1 VINLLR
7 YYLNVLMYT
16 HVEQSCRHH
25 IETFIMSKEINA
37 IPARLTINGRKAITA
52 STSSQIKADG
62 RTSATVDQL
71 IADGL
76 LWTDFIAPS
85 GEGSTSTP
93 ELHKALKDA
102 IVAGFSAAD
111 RKLLA
116 TPTKALNDDNS
127 ALKRAKQQ
135 AVGAFMGSFKRD
147 LKARQEPAAPKTRA
161 PQQPTGEAGEASESG
176 KDINVKLLELIVTA
190 TKKAQGCEDPSF
202 NVNEFVKLMKAAAL
216 ILAAK

>member
-1 VINLLR
+1 
-7 YYLNVLMYT
+7 MYI
-16 HVEQSCRHH
+16 HVAQSCRHH
-25 IETFIMSKEINA
+25 IETFIMKNEINA
-37 IPARLTINGRKAITA
+37 VPTRLTANGIKAISNSIA
-52 STSSQIKADG
+52 SQIKADG

-71 IADGL
+71 VADGM

-93 ELHKALKDA
+93 ELHTALKAA
-102 IVAGFSAAD
+102 IVEGFSASD

-116 TPTKALNDDNS
+116 TPTKALNDDNVK
-127 ALKRAKQQ
+127 AKRVKQQ
-135 AVGAFMGSFKRD
+135 KVGAFMGGFKRD

-161 PQQPTGEAGEASESG
+161 AQQPTGEAGEASESG
-176 KDINVKLLELIVTA
+176 KDVNVKLLELIVSA
-190 TKKAQGCEDPSF
+190 TKKAQGMDDPSF

>member
-161 PQQPTGEAGEASESG
+161 AQQPTGEASG
-176 KDINVKLLELIVTA
+176 SSKDVNVKLLELIVTA

>member
-1 VINLLR
+1 MPTSTKR
-7 YYLNVLMYT
+7 A
-16 HVEQSCRHH
+16 H
-25 IETFIMSKEINA
+25 IMKTEINA
-37 IPARLTINGRKAITA
+37 IPARLTINGRKAITSA
-52 STSSQIKADG
+52 TANQIKANG

-71 IADGL
+71 VADGM

-85 GEGSTSTP
+85 SEGSTSTP
-93 ELHKALKDA
+93 ELYKALKAA
-102 IVAGFSAAD
+102 IVEGFSAAD

-127 ALKRAKQQ
+127 AAKRLKQQ
-135 AVGAFMGSFKRD
+135 SVGAFMGSFKRD
-147 LKARQEPAAPKTRA
+147 LKARQAPAPAKLRGA
-161 PQQPTGEAGEASESG
+161 QQPTGEAGEASESG
-176 KDINVKLLELIVTA
+176 KGVNVKLLELIVTA

>member
-1 VINLLR
+1 
-7 YYLNVLMYT
+7 MKT
-16 HVEQSCRHH
+16 
-25 IETFIMSKEINA
+25 EINA
-37 IPARLTINGRKAITA
+37 IPARLTINGRKAITSA
-52 STSSQIKADG
+52 TANQIKANG

-71 IADGL
+71 VADGM

-85 GEGSTSTP
+85 SEGSTSTP
-93 ELHKALKDA
+93 ELYKALKAA
-102 IVAGFSAAD
+102 IVEGFSAAD

-127 ALKRAKQQ
+127 AAKRLKQQ
-135 AVGAFMGSFKRD
+135 SVGAFMGSFKRD
-147 LKARQEPAAPKTRA
+147 LKARQAPAPAKLRGA
-161 PQQPTGEAGEASESG
+161 QQPTGEAGEASESG
-176 KDINVKLLELIVTA
+176 KGVNVKLLELIVTA

>member
-1 VINLLR
+1 
-7 YYLNVLMYT
+7 MYI
-16 HVEQSCRHH
+16 HVSNHADTNQRAY
-25 IETFIMSKEINA
+25 IMKNEINA
-37 IPARLTINGRKAITA
+37 VPTRLTVNGRKAITSA
-52 STSSQIKADG
+52 TASQIKANG

-71 IADGL
+71 MADGM

-93 ELHKALKDA
+93 ELHKALKAA
-102 IVAGFSAAD
+102 IVEGFSAGD

-127 ALKRAKQQ
+127 AAKRLKQQ
-135 AVGAFMGSFKRD
+135 SVGAFMGSFKRD

-161 PQQPTGEAGEASESG
+161 AQQPTGEAGEASESG
-176 KDINVKLLELIVTA
+176 KDVNIKLLELIVSA
-190 TKKAQGCEDPSF
+190 TKKAQGMDDPSF
-202 NVNEFVKLMKAAAL
+202 NVNEFVRLMKAAAL

>member
-1 VINLLR
+1 MSSNHADINQR
-7 YYLNVLMYT
+7 A
-16 HVEQSCRHH
+16 H
-25 IETFIMSKEINA
+25 IMKTEINA
-37 IPARLTINGRKAITA
+37 IPARLTINGRKAITSA
-52 STSSQIKADG
+52 TANQIKANG

-71 IADGL
+71 VADGM

-85 GEGSTSTP
+85 SEGSTSTP
-93 ELHKALKDA
+93 ELYKALKAA
-102 IVAGFSAAD
+102 IVEGFSAAD

-127 ALKRAKQQ
+127 AAKRLKQQ
-135 AVGAFMGSFKRD
+135 SVGAFMGSFKRD
-147 LKARQEPAAPKTRA
+147 LKARQAPAPAKLRGA
-161 PQQPTGEAGEASESG
+161 QQPTGEAGEASESG
-176 KDINVKLLELIVTA
+176 KGVNVKLLELIVTA

>member
-1 VINLLR
+1 MSSNHADIN
-7 YYLNVLMYT
+7 
-16 HVEQSCRHH
+16 Q
-25 IETFIMSKEINA
+25 ETFIMKTEINA
-37 IPARLTINGRKAITA
+37 IPARLTINGRKAITSA
-52 STSSQIKADG
+52 TANQIKANG

-71 IADGL
+71 VADGM

-85 GEGSTSTP
+85 SEGSTSTP
-93 ELHKALKDA
+93 ELYKALKAA
-102 IVAGFSAAD
+102 IVEGFSAAD

-147 LKARQEPAAPKTRA
+147 LKARQAPAPAKLRGA
-161 PQQPTGEAGEASESG
+161 QQTTGEAGEASESG
-176 KDINVKLLELIVTA
+176 KDVNIKLLELIVSA
-190 TKKAQGCEDPSF
+190 TKKAQGMEDPSF

>member
-1 VINLLR
+1 MSRNHAGINQR
-7 YYLNVLMYT
+7 A
-16 HVEQSCRHH
+16 H
-25 IETFIMSKEINA
+25 IMKKEINV
-37 IPARLTINGRKAITA
+37 IPARLTANGRKAITA

-85 GEGSTSTP
+85 GEGSTSSP
-93 ELHKALKDA
+93 ELHKALKAA
-102 IVAGFSAAD
+102 IVEGFSASD

-127 ALKRAKQQ
+127 AAKRLKQQ
-135 AVGAFMGSFKRD
+135 SVGAFMGGFKRD
-147 LKARQEPAAPKTRA
+147 LKARQAPAPKVRA
-161 PQQPTGEAGEASESG
+161 AQPPTGEAGEASASG
-176 KDINVKLLELIVTA
+176 KDVNIKLLELIVTA
-190 TKKAQGCEDPSF
+190 TKKAQGMDDPSF
-202 NVNEFVKLMKAAAL
+202 NVNEFVKLMKAAAA

>member
-1 VINLLR
+1 MSSNHAGI
-7 YYLNVLMYT
+7 T
-16 HVEQSCRHH
+16 

-37 IPARLTINGRKAITA
+37 IPARLTINGRKAITSA
-52 STSSQIKADG
+52 TANQIKANG

-71 IADGL
+71 VADGM

-85 GEGSTSTP
+85 SEGSTSTP
-93 ELHKALKDA
+93 ELYKALKAA
-102 IVAGFSAAD
+102 IVEGFSAAD

-147 LKARQEPAAPKTRA
+147 LKARQAPAPAKLRGA
-161 PQQPTGEAGEASESG
+161 QQTTGEAGEASESG
-176 KDINVKLLELIVTA
+176 KDVNIKLLELIVSA
-190 TKKAQGCEDPSF
+190 TKKAQGMEDPSF
-202 NVNEFVKLMKAAAL
+202 NVNEFVRLMKAAAL

>member
-25 IETFIMSKEINA
+25 IETFIMSKETNA
-37 IPARLTINGRKAITA
+37 IPARLTTNGIKAISNA
-52 STSSQIKADG
+52 VASQIKVDG

-71 IADGL
+71 IADGM
-76 LWTDFIAPS
+76 LWTDFISPS
-85 GEGSTSTP
+85 SEGSTSTP
-93 ELHKALKDA
+93 ELHKALKAA

-127 ALKRAKQQ
+127 AAKRLKQQ

-161 PQQPTGEAGEASESG
+161 AQQPTGEASG
-176 KDINVKLLELIVTA
+176 SSKDVNVKLLELIVTA

>member
-1 VINLLR
+1 MKN
-7 YYLNVLMYT
+7 
-16 HVEQSCRHH
+16 
-25 IETFIMSKEINA
+25 EINA
-37 IPARLTINGRKAITA
+37 VPTRLTLNGRKAITSATA
-52 STSSQIKADG
+52 SQVKANG

-71 IADGL
+71 IADGM

-102 IVAGFSAAD
+102 VVAGFSASD

-127 ALKRAKQQ
+127 AAKRLKQQ
-135 AVGAFMGSFKRD
+135 SVGAFMGAFKRD
-147 LKARQEPAAPKTRA
+147 LKARQAPAAPKTRA
-161 PQQPTGEAGEASESG
+161 AQQPTGDASEAVDTG
-176 KDINVKLLELIVTA
+176 KGVNVKLLELIVSA
-190 TKKAQGCEDPSF
+190 TKKAQGMDDPSF
-202 NVNEFVKLMKAAAL
+202 DVNEFVKLMKAATL

>member
-1 VINLLR
+1 MKN
-7 YYLNVLMYT
+7 
-16 HVEQSCRHH
+16 
-25 IETFIMSKEINA
+25 EINA
-37 IPARLTINGRKAITA
+37 IPTRLTANGRKAITA

-76 LWTDFIAPS
+76 LWTDFIAPTS
-85 GEGSTSTP
+85 EGSTSTP

-102 IVAGFSAAD
+102 IVAGFDAKRRTLYAS
-111 RKLLA
+111 KG
-116 TPTKALNDDNS
+116 KVLNDDS
-127 ALKRAKQQ
+127 HVAKRIMIQR
-135 AVGAFMGSFKRD
+135 VGAFMGGFKRD
-147 LKARQEPAAPKTRA
+147 LKARQAPAPKVRA
-161 PQQPTGEAGEASESG
+161 AQQPTGKAGEAGDTG

-190 TKKAQGCEDPSF
+190 TKKAQGMDDPSF

>member
-1 VINLLR
+1 
-7 YYLNVLMYT
+7 MKT
-16 HVEQSCRHH
+16 
-25 IETFIMSKEINA
+25 EITA
-37 IPARLTINGRKAITA
+37 VPARLTINGRKAITSA
-52 STSSQIKADG
+52 TASQIKANG

-71 IADGL
+71 IADGM

-93 ELHKALKDA
+93 ELHKALKAA
-102 IVAGFSAAD
+102 IVEGFSASD

-127 ALKRAKQQ
+127 AAKRLKQQ
-135 AVGAFMGSFKRD
+135 AVGAFMGAFKRD
-147 LKARQEPAAPKTRA
+147 LKARQAPAPAKLRGA
-161 PQQPTGEAGEASESG
+161 QQPTGEAGEASESG
-176 KDINVKLLELIVTA
+176 KSVNVKLLELIVSA

>member
-1 VINLLR
+1 MSSNHADIN
-7 YYLNVLMYT
+7 
-16 HVEQSCRHH
+16 Q
-25 IETFIMSKEINA
+25 ETFIMKTETN
-37 IPARLTINGRKAITA
+37 IPARLTVNGRKAITSA
-52 STSSQIKADG
+52 TANQIKANG

-71 IADGL
+71 VADGM

-85 GEGSTSTP
+85 SEGSTSTP
-93 ELHKALKDA
+93 ELYKALKAA
-102 IVAGFSAAD
+102 IVEGFSAAD

-147 LKARQEPAAPKTRA
+147 LKARQAPAPAKLRGA
-161 PQQPTGEAGEASESG
+161 QQTTGEAGEASESG
-176 KDINVKLLELIVTA
+176 KDVNIKLLELIVSA
-190 TKKAQGCEDPSF
+190 TKKAQGMEDPSF